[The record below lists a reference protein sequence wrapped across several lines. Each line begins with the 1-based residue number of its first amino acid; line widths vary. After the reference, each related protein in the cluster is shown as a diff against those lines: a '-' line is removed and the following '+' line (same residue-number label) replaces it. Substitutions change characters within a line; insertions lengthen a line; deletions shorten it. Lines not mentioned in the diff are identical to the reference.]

1 MSSHLDARL
10 GLRLL
15 REDLTTLGVCPG
27 RRQRAG
33 KNQPRQRRQN
43 DDGEHD
49 EEDGHDGIRR
59 EKLAT
64 SPASTSV

>member
-1 MSSHLDARL
+1 MRVHLDPRL
-10 GLRLL
+10 GLGLL
-15 REDLTTLGVCPG
+15 GEDLTTLGVCPG
-27 RRQRAG
+27 RRQRTG

-49 EEDGHDGIRR
+49 EEGGHDGNRR

-64 SPASTSV
+64 SPASTMV